1 MSQRLKTVWSHYLWL
16 KQDAEIKGRMHPSS
30 APSYPAP
37 GKRFLIIRTEVQPP
51 QHSLRLGFDSFSS
64 AFPNSDPALAY
75 RAPPTGNSDSASD
88 GGKPDGTM
96 SFKKRWSLLGKV
108 LPFGA
113 SQDGSTT
120 SDTKRT
126 WEEELEQARRDTAAS
141 RLASRGGRTEPLGPP
156 TPPKQGPSTA
166 ITPSSDSA
174 SSTGSMP
181 FFDAATFVFRFTL
194 TWQTGPGGIPMPC
207 GPMRDRILT
216 RPRLPAPAQARA
228 SVRLAGLS
236 NNGDANGAERVR
248 SDSPPRIS
256 LGLPPETR
264 RVSGVLQTGLISEAR
279 NARPL
284 TTIEESRKPRPL
296 TMIEES
302 RKPAVAKEMEKRLS
316 LSIDITPIRLMDGDE
331 DKDDGRLEIQSPVAV
346 NGFTGYDSDR
356 GRSVDDVGIRS
367 LPPPAAVVQAE
378 RPIGVYASGA
388 VYCGRALAEWSM
400 VVSECNS
407 FVDRRRDEGIL
418 GLSDVEVPALSVE
431 GLGLRARG

>member
-1 MSQRLKTVWSHYLWL
+1 
-16 KQDAEIKGRMHPSS
+16 MH
-30 APSYPAP
+30 
-37 GKRFLIIRTEVQPP
+37 
-51 QHSLRLGFDSFSS
+51 
-64 AFPNSDPALAY
+64 
-75 RAPPTGNSDSASD
+75 
-88 GGKPDGTM
+88 
-96 SFKKRWSLLGKV
+96 
-108 LPFGA
+108 
-113 SQDGSTT
+113 
-120 SDTKRT
+120 
-126 WEEELEQARRDTAAS
+126 
-141 RLASRGGRTEPLGPP
+141 
-156 TPPKQGPSTA
+156 
-166 ITPSSDSA
+166 
-174 SSTGSMP
+174 
-181 FFDAATFVFRFTL
+181 
-194 TWQTGPGGIPMPC
+194 C

-236 NNGDANGAERVR
+236 SNGDTSGDSRLR

-284 TTIEESRKPRPL
+284 TTMEETRKPRPL

-316 LSIDITPIRLMDGDE
+316 LSIDITPIRLMDDDDDE
-331 DKDDGRLEIQSPVAV
+331 VKDDGRLEIQSPVTV
-346 NGFTGYDSDR
+346 DGFTGYDSDR
-356 GRSVDDVGIRS
+356 GRSVDDVGIQS
-367 LPPPAAVVQAE
+367 PPPSVAAVRAE

-407 FVDRRRDEGIL
+407 FVDRRRDEGVL

>member
-1 MSQRLKTVWSHYLWL
+1 M
-16 KQDAEIKGRMHPSS
+16 
-30 APSYPAP
+30 
-37 GKRFLIIRTEVQPP
+37 
-51 QHSLRLGFDSFSS
+51 
-64 AFPNSDPALAY
+64 
-75 RAPPTGNSDSASD
+75 
-88 GGKPDGTM
+88 
-96 SFKKRWSLLGKV
+96 
-108 LPFGA
+108 
-113 SQDGSTT
+113 
-120 SDTKRT
+120 
-126 WEEELEQARRDTAAS
+126 
-141 RLASRGGRTEPLGPP
+141 
-156 TPPKQGPSTA
+156 
-166 ITPSSDSA
+166 
-174 SSTGSMP
+174 
-181 FFDAATFVFRFTL
+181 
-194 TWQTGPGGIPMPC
+194 
-207 GPMRDRILT
+207 
-216 RPRLPAPAQARA
+216 
-228 SVRLAGLS
+228 AGLS

-284 TTIEESRKPRPL
+284 TTIEESRKLRPL

-331 DKDDGRLEIQSPVAV
+331 EKDDGRLEIQSPVAV

-367 LPPPAAVVQAE
+367 LPPPAAAVHAE